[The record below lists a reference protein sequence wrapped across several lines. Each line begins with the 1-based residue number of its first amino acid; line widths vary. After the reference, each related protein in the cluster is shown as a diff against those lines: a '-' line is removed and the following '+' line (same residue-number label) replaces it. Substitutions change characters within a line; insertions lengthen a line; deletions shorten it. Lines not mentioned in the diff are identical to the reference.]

1 MNLNGARFL
10 VVGGSGV
17 LGAEFTRQL
26 RAQGAEVLATAT
38 TNDSAAKIP
47 AVAEVRLLLN
57 YQDAQSVETLTD
69 YLRGS
74 TTLDGIINAAGVVG
88 FGPASET
95 GPETTAQ
102 LFAIN
107 ALGPIQLFTALHSM
121 LVQSKLSGKEPVVV
135 NISGVVAEQP
145 MPNLAA
151 YSASKTA
158 IAGFLDAVTREWR
171 REGIRVLNTYPGHT
185 ETGLASRA
193 ISGVAPQFPQ
203 GMSAEHVVSRI
214 IKGIVEDEKAL
225 PSSEF

>member
-74 TTLDGIINAAGVVG
+74 TTLDGIINAAGVVA

-107 ALGPIQLFTALHSM
+107 ALGPIQLFTALHPM
-121 LVQSKLSGKEPVVV
+121 LVQSKFSGKEPVVV
-135 NISGVVAEQP
+135 NLSGVVAEQP

-214 IKGIVEDEKAL
+214 IKGIVEDEKTL

>member
-47 AVAEVRLLLN
+47 PVAEVRLLLN
-57 YQDAQSVETLTD
+57 YQDSQSVDTLTD

-74 TTLDGIINAAGVVG
+74 TTLDGIINAAGVVS

-95 GPETTAQ
+95 APETNAQ

-107 ALGPIQLFTALHSM
+107 ALGPIQLFTALHPM

-171 REGIRVLNTYPGHT
+171 REGIRVLNAYPGHT

-193 ISGVAPQFPQ
+193 IAGVAPQFPQ

-214 IKGIVEDEKAL
+214 IKGIVEDEKTL

>member
-26 RAQGAEVLATAT
+26 RELGAEVLATAT

-57 YQDAQSVETLTD
+57 YQEAQSVETLTD

-74 TTLDGIINAAGVVG
+74 TTLDGIINAAGVVA
-88 FGPASET
+88 FGPVSET
-95 GPETTAQ
+95 TPETIAQ

-107 ALGPIQLFTALHSM
+107 ALGPIQLMTALHPM

-171 REGIRVLNTYPGHT
+171 RDGIRVLSAYPGHT

-214 IKGIVEDEKAL
+214 IKGIVEDEKTL

>member
-47 AVAEVRLLLN
+47 PVAEVRLLLN

-74 TTLDGIINAAGVVG
+74 TTLDGIINAAGVVA

-102 LFAIN
+102 LFATN
-107 ALGPIQLFTALHSM
+107 ALGPIQLFTALHPM

-193 ISGVAPQFPQ
+193 IAGVAPQFPQ

-214 IKGIVEDEKAL
+214 IKGIVEDEKTL

>member
-57 YQDAQSVETLTD
+57 YQDAQSVETLAD

-74 TTLDGIINAAGVVG
+74 TTLDGIINAAGVVA

-95 GPETTAQ
+95 APETTAQ

-107 ALGPIQLFTALHSM
+107 ALGPIQLFTALHPM

-214 IKGIVEDEKAL
+214 IKGIVEGEKTL

>member
-74 TTLDGIINAAGVVG
+74 TTLDGIINAAGVVA

-102 LFAIN
+102 LFATN
-107 ALGPIQLFTALHSM
+107 ALGPIQLFTALHPM

-193 ISGVAPQFPQ
+193 ISGVAPQFPPA
-203 GMSAEHVVSRI
+203 MSAEHVVSRI
-214 IKGIVEDEKAL
+214 IKGIVEDEKTL

>member
-95 GPETTAQ
+95 APETTAQ

-107 ALGPIQLFTALHSM
+107 ALGPIQLFTALHPM

-214 IKGIVEDEKAL
+214 IKGIVEDEKTL

>member
-26 RAQGAEVLATAT
+26 RELGAEVLATAT

-57 YQDAQSVETLTD
+57 YQEAQSVETLTD

-74 TTLDGIINAAGVVG
+74 TTLDGIINAAGVVA

-95 GPETTAQ
+95 GTETTAQ

-107 ALGPIQLFTALHSM
+107 ALGPIQLFTALHPM

-214 IKGIVEDEKAL
+214 IKGIVEDEKTL

>member
-57 YQDAQSVETLTD
+57 YQDAQSVETLAD

-74 TTLDGIINAAGVVG
+74 TTLDGIINAAGVVA

-95 GPETTAQ
+95 APETTAQ

-107 ALGPIQLFTALHSM
+107 ALGPIQLFTALHPM

-214 IKGIVEDEKAL
+214 IKGIVEDEKTL

>member
-26 RAQGAEVLATAT
+26 RALGAEVLATAT
-38 TNDSAAKIP
+38 TNESAAKIP

-57 YQDAQSVETLTD
+57 YQEAQSVETLTD

-74 TTLDGIINAAGVVG
+74 TTLDGIINAAGVVA

-95 GPETTAQ
+95 TPETTAQ

-107 ALGPIQLFTALHSM
+107 ALGPIQLMTALHPM

-171 REGIRVLNTYPGHT
+171 REGIRVLNAYPGHT

-193 ISGVAPQFPQ
+193 IAGVAPQFPQ

-214 IKGIVEDEKAL
+214 IKGIVEDEKTL